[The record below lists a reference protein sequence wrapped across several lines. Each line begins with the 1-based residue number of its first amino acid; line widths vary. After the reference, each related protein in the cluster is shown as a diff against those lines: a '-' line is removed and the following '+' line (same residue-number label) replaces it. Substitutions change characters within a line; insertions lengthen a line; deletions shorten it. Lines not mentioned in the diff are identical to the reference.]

1 MVLPPPPRVEDR
13 LATETEVLG
22 PGVDTPSEESRRGA
36 GAVSSTFNYY
46 YHYYCYYNLLF
57 ILSCYYSYH
66 YPRLGAGRDPDHDAA
81 AEHRAVAGYR
91 LVSLHPAENTG

>member
-1 MVLPPPPRVEDR
+1 MVLPPPPRVEER
-13 LATETEVLG
+13 LATEAEVLG

-46 YHYYCYYNLLF
+46 YHCIVIITYYYCYY
-57 ILSCYYSYH
+57 Y

>member
-13 LATETEVLG
+13 LATEAEVLG

-46 YHYYCYYNLLF
+46 YQ
-57 ILSCYYSYH
+57 
-66 YPRLGAGRDPDHDAA
+66 
-81 AEHRAVAGYR
+81 
-91 LVSLHPAENTG
+91 